1 MSKYPRD
8 EFDQVPETSD
18 RHGVHRARMATP
30 KSNGL
35 GLIVLAAVLAL
46 AVGALSFFVLPLLG
60 GGGSSTPAA
69 GQATPAASVSP
80 TPTAQETETTEPEA
94 TATAEPT
101 EKATEEPTE
110 EATEEPT
117 EEPTEEAAAVNKQDP
132 VMILNG
138 TGVTGL
144 AGTVSQRVQADG
156 WSIAVVD
163 NWGGAP
169 LAGSVIFYNPGQEAN
184 ARALGQLLGI
194 SALQENGNVSQYVT
208 VALGPG
214 YQ

>member
-1 MSKYPRD
+1 MTKYPRD

-35 GLIVLAAVLAL
+35 GLIILAAVLAL

-60 GGGSSTPAA
+60 TGGPSTPADGATSTPAA
-69 GQATPAASVSP
+69 TASASPSATEQKSPRAEAEATTKPSAKATPEP
-80 TPTAQETETTEPEA
+80 TDEA
-94 TATAEPT
+94 TDEPT
-101 EKATEEPTE
+101 D
-110 EATEEPT
+110 EAS
-117 EEPTEEAAAVNKQDP
+117 AVNKQDP

-138 TGVTGL
+138 AGVSGL
-144 AGTVSQRVQADG
+144 AGTVSQTVQNDG

-184 ARALGQLLGI
+184 AQALGDLLGI
-194 SALQENGNVSQYVT
+194 TELQENGGVSQYVT

-214 YQ
+214 YH

>member
-1 MSKYPRD
+1 MTKYPRD

-35 GLIVLAAVLAL
+35 GLIILAAVLAL

-60 GGGSSTPAA
+60 TGGPSTPVAGATSTPAA
-69 GQATPAASVSP
+69 TASASPSATE
-80 TPTAQETETTEPEA
+80 QESKSAEAEATTEPSDEA
-94 TATAEPT
+94 TS
-101 EKATEEPTE
+101 
-110 EATEEPT
+110 
-117 EEPTEEAAAVNKQDP
+117 EPTEEAAAVNKQDP

-138 TGVTGL
+138 AGVSGL
-144 AGTVSQRVQADG
+144 AGTVSQTVQNDG
-156 WSIAVVD
+156 WAIAAVD

-184 ARALGQLLGI
+184 AQALGELLGI
-194 SALQENGNVSQYVT
+194 TDLQENGDVSQYVT

-214 YQ
+214 YR

>member
-1 MSKYPRD
+1 MTKYPRD

-35 GLIVLAAVLAL
+35 GLIILAAVLAL

-60 GGGSSTPAA
+60 TGGPSTPADGATSTPAA
-69 GQATPAASVSP
+69 TASASPSATEQKSPRAEAEATTKPSAKATPEP
-80 TPTAQETETTEPEA
+80 TDEA
-94 TATAEPT
+94 TDEPT
-101 EKATEEPTE
+101 D
-110 EATEEPT
+110 EAS
-117 EEPTEEAAAVNKQDP
+117 AVNKQDP

-138 TGVTGL
+138 AGVSGL
-144 AGTVSQRVQADG
+144 AGTVSQTVQNDG

-169 LAGSVIFYNPGQEAN
+169 LAGSVIFYNPGQQAN
-184 ARALGQLLGI
+184 AQALGDLLGI
-194 SALQENGNVSQYVT
+194 TELQENGDVSQYVT

-214 YQ
+214 YH

>member
-1 MSKYPRD
+1 MTKYPRD

-35 GLIVLAAVLAL
+35 GLIILAAALAL

-60 GGGSSTPAA
+60 TGGPSSPVAGATSTPAA
-69 GQATPAASVSP
+69 TASASPSATE
-80 TPTAQETETTEPEA
+80 QESKSAEAEATTEPSDEA
-94 TATAEPT
+94 TPEPT
-101 EKATEEPTE
+101 D
-110 EATEEPT
+110 EATD
-117 EEPTEEAAAVNKQDP
+117 EPTEEAAAVNKQDP

-138 TGVTGL
+138 AGVSGL
-144 AGTVSQRVQADG
+144 AGTVSQTVQNDG
-156 WSIAVVD
+156 WTIAVVD

-184 ARALGQLLGI
+184 AQALGELLGI
-194 SALQENGNVSQYVT
+194 TDLQENGDVSQYVT

-214 YQ
+214 YR

>member
-1 MSKYPRD
+1 MTKYPRD
-8 EFDQVPETSD
+8 EFDQVPETSN

-35 GLIVLAAVLAL
+35 GLIILAAVLAL

-60 GGGSSTPAA
+60 TGGPSTPADGA
-69 GQATPAASVSP
+69 TSTPGATASASPSATEQKSPRAEAEATTKPSAKATPEP
-80 TPTAQETETTEPEA
+80 TDEA
-94 TATAEPT
+94 TD
-101 EKATEEPTE
+101 EPTE
-110 EATEEPT
+110 EAS
-117 EEPTEEAAAVNKQDP
+117 AVNKQDP

-138 TGVTGL
+138 AGVSGL
-144 AGTVSQRVQADG
+144 AGTVSQTVQNDG

-184 ARALGQLLGI
+184 AQALGDLLGI
-194 SALQENGNVSQYVT
+194 TELQENGDVSQYVT

-214 YQ
+214 YH

>member
-1 MSKYPRD
+1 MTKYPRD

-35 GLIVLAAVLAL
+35 GLIILAAVLAL

-60 GGGSSTPAA
+60 TGGPSTPADGATSTPAA
-69 GQATPAASVSP
+69 TASASPSATEQKSPSAEAEATTKPSGKATPKP
-80 TPTAQETETTEPEA
+80 TDEA
-94 TATAEPT
+94 TRAD
-101 EKATEEPTE
+101 EPTE
-110 EATEEPT
+110 EAG
-117 EEPTEEAAAVNKQDP
+117 AVNKQDP

-138 TGVTGL
+138 AGVSGL
-144 AGTVSQRVQADG
+144 AGTVSQTVQNDG

-184 ARALGQLLGI
+184 AQALGELLGI
-194 SALQENGNVSQYVT
+194 TELQENGDVSQYVT

-214 YQ
+214 YH

>member
-1 MSKYPRD
+1 MTKYPRD

-35 GLIVLAAVLAL
+35 GLIILAAVLAL
-46 AVGALSFFVLPLLG
+46 AVGAMAFFVLPLLG
-60 GGGSSTPAA
+60 VGGSQNPVA
-69 GQATPAASVSP
+69 GTSSSPAASASAP
-80 TPTAQETETTEPEA
+80 ATATETETAEA
-94 TATAEPT
+94 EET
-101 EKATEEPTE
+101 ATEEPTE

-117 EEPTEEAAAVNKQDP
+117 EEATEEPTEAAAEVNKQDP

-138 TGVTGL
+138 AGVAGL
-144 AGTVSQRVQADG
+144 AGTVSDTVAADG
-156 WSIAVVD
+156 WAIAVVD

-184 ARALGQLLGI
+184 AEALGELLGI
-194 SALQENGNVSQYVT
+194 TELQETSNVSQYVT

>member
-1 MSKYPRD
+1 MTKYPRD

-35 GLIVLAAVLAL
+35 GLIILAAVLAL

-60 GGGSSTPAA
+60 TGGPSTPVAGATSTPAA
-69 GQATPAASVSP
+69 TASASPSATE
-80 TPTAQETETTEPEA
+80 QESKSAEAEATTEPSDEA
-94 TATAEPT
+94 TPEPT
-101 EKATEEPTE
+101 D
-110 EATEEPT
+110 EATD
-117 EEPTEEAAAVNKQDP
+117 EPTEEAAAVNKQDP

-138 TGVTGL
+138 AGVSGL
-144 AGTVSQRVQADG
+144 AGTVSQTVQNDG
-156 WSIAVVD
+156 WTIAVVD

-184 ARALGQLLGI
+184 AQALGELLGI
-194 SALQENGNVSQYVT
+194 TDLQENGDVSQYVT

-214 YQ
+214 YR

>member
-1 MSKYPRD
+1 MTKYPRD

-35 GLIVLAAVLAL
+35 GLIILAAVLAL

-60 GGGSSTPAA
+60 TGGPSSPVAGATSTPAA
-69 GQATPAASVSP
+69 TASASPSATE
-80 TPTAQETETTEPEA
+80 QESKSAEAEATTEPSDEA
-94 TATAEPT
+94 TPEPT
-101 EKATEEPTE
+101 D
-110 EATEEPT
+110 EATD
-117 EEPTEEAAAVNKQDP
+117 EPTEEAAAVNKQDP

-138 TGVTGL
+138 AGVSGL
-144 AGTVSQRVQADG
+144 AGTVSQTVQNDG
-156 WSIAVVD
+156 WTIAVVD

-184 ARALGQLLGI
+184 AQALGELLGI
-194 SALQENGNVSQYVT
+194 TDLQENGDVSQYVT

-214 YQ
+214 YR

>member
-1 MSKYPRD
+1 MTKYPRD

-35 GLIVLAAVLAL
+35 GLIILAAVLAL

-60 GGGSSTPAA
+60 TGGPSTPVAGPTSTPAA
-69 GQATPAASVSP
+69 TASASPSATE
-80 TPTAQETETTEPEA
+80 QETESAEAEA
-94 TATAEPT
+94 TTKPSDEPT
-101 EKATEEPTE
+101 PEPTD
-110 EATEEPT
+110 EATD
-117 EEPTEEAAAVNKQDP
+117 EPTEEAAAVNKQDP

-138 TGVTGL
+138 AGVSGL
-144 AGTVSQRVQADG
+144 AGTVSQTVQNDG
-156 WSIAVVD
+156 WTIAVVD

-184 ARALGQLLGI
+184 AQALGELLGI
-194 SALQENGNVSQYVT
+194 TELQENGDVSQYVT

-214 YQ
+214 YR

>member
-1 MSKYPRD
+1 MTKYPRD
-8 EFDQVPETSD
+8 EFDQVPETSN

-35 GLIVLAAVLAL
+35 GLIILAAVLAL

-60 GGGSSTPAA
+60 TGGPSTPADGATSTPAA
-69 GQATPAASVSP
+69 TASASPSATEQKSPRAEAEATTKPSAKATPEP
-80 TPTAQETETTEPEA
+80 TDEA
-94 TATAEPT
+94 TD
-101 EKATEEPTE
+101 EPTE
-110 EATEEPT
+110 EAS
-117 EEPTEEAAAVNKQDP
+117 AVNKQDP

-138 TGVTGL
+138 AGVSGL
-144 AGTVSQRVQADG
+144 AGTVSQTVQNDG

-184 ARALGQLLGI
+184 AQALGDLLGI
-194 SALQENGNVSQYVT
+194 TELQENGDVSQYVT

-214 YQ
+214 YH

>member
-1 MSKYPRD
+1 MTKYPRD

-35 GLIVLAAVLAL
+35 GLIILAAVLAL

-60 GGGSSTPAA
+60 TGSPSGPVAGATSSPAA
-69 GQATPAASVSP
+69 TASASPSATEQ
-80 TPTAQETETTEPEA
+80 TTESAEPEA
-94 TATAEPT
+94 SA
-101 EKATEEPTE
+101 EPTE
-110 EATEEPT
+110 EASDEPT
-117 EEPTEEAAAVNKQDP
+117 EEASDEPTEEAAAVNKQDP

-138 TGVTGL
+138 AGVSGL
-144 AGTVSQRVQADG
+144 AGTVSQTVQADG
-156 WSIAVVD
+156 WTIAVVD

-169 LAGSVIFYNPGQEAN
+169 LSGSVIFYNPGQEAN
-184 ARALGQLLGI
+184 AQALGELLGI
-194 SALQENGNVSQYVT
+194 TDLQENSNVSQYVT

>member
-1 MSKYPRD
+1 MTKYPRD

-35 GLIVLAAVLAL
+35 GLIILAAVLAL

-60 GGGSSTPAA
+60 TGGPFTPVAGATSTPAA
-69 GQATPAASVSP
+69 TASASPSATAEESESA
-80 TPTAQETETTEPEA
+80 TAEDTTEPTDEA
-94 TATAEPT
+94 TPEPT
-101 EKATEEPTE
+101 EEAIDEPTE
-110 EATEEPT
+110 EAT
-117 EEPTEEAAAVNKQDP
+117 AVNKQDP

-138 TGVTGL
+138 AGVSGL
-144 AGTVSQRVQADG
+144 AGTVSQTVQNDG
-156 WSIAVVD
+156 WTIAVVD

-184 ARALGQLLGI
+184 AQALGELLGI
-194 SALQENGNVSQYVT
+194 TDLQENGDVSQYVT

-214 YQ
+214 YR

>member
-1 MSKYPRD
+1 MTKYPRD

-35 GLIVLAAVLAL
+35 GLIILAAVLAL

-60 GGGSSTPAA
+60 TGGPSTPVAGATSTPAA
-69 GQATPAASVSP
+69 TASASPSATE
-80 TPTAQETETTEPEA
+80 QESKSAEAEATTEPSDEA
-94 TATAEPT
+94 TSEPT
-101 EKATEEPTE
+101 D
-110 EATEEPT
+110 EATD
-117 EEPTEEAAAVNKQDP
+117 EPTEEAAAVNKQDP

-138 TGVTGL
+138 AGVSGL
-144 AGTVSQRVQADG
+144 AGTVSQTVQNDG
-156 WSIAVVD
+156 WTIAVVD

-184 ARALGQLLGI
+184 AQALGELLGI
-194 SALQENGNVSQYVT
+194 TDLQENGDVSQYVT

-214 YQ
+214 YR

>member
-1 MSKYPRD
+1 MTKYPRD

-35 GLIVLAAVLAL
+35 GLIILAAVLAL

-60 GGGSSTPAA
+60 TGGPSTPVAGATSTPAA
-69 GQATPAASVSP
+69 TASASPSATE
-80 TPTAQETETTEPEA
+80 QESKSAEAEATTEPSDEA
-94 TATAEPT
+94 TSEPT
-101 EKATEEPTE
+101 D
-110 EATEEPT
+110 EATD
-117 EEPTEEAAAVNKQDP
+117 EPTEEAAAVNKQDP

-138 TGVTGL
+138 AGVSGL
-144 AGTVSQRVQADG
+144 AGTVSQTVQNDG
-156 WSIAVVD
+156 WAIAVVD

-184 ARALGQLLGI
+184 AQALGELLGI
-194 SALQENGNVSQYVT
+194 TDLQENGDVSQYVT

-214 YQ
+214 YR

>member
-1 MSKYPRD
+1 MTKYPRD

-35 GLIVLAAVLAL
+35 GLIILAAVLAL

-60 GGGSSTPAA
+60 TGGPSTPVAGATSTPAA
-69 GQATPAASVSP
+69 TASASPSATAEESESAK
-80 TPTAQETETTEPEA
+80 AEDTTEPSDEA
-94 TATAEPT
+94 TP
-101 EKATEEPTE
+101 EPTE
-110 EATEEPT
+110 EATD
-117 EEPTEEAAAVNKQDP
+117 EPTEEAAAVNKQDP

-138 TGVTGL
+138 AGVSGL
-144 AGTVSQRVQADG
+144 AGTVSQTVQNDG
-156 WSIAVVD
+156 WTIAVVD

-184 ARALGQLLGI
+184 AQALGELLGI
-194 SALQENGNVSQYVT
+194 TDLQENGDVSQYVT
-208 VALGPG
+208 VALGPD
-214 YQ
+214 YR

>member
-1 MSKYPRD
+1 MTKYPRD
-8 EFDQVPETSD
+8 EFDQVPETSN

-35 GLIVLAAVLAL
+35 GLIILAAVLAL

-60 GGGSSTPAA
+60 TGGPSTPADGA
-69 GQATPAASVSP
+69 TSTPGATASASPSATEQKSPRAEAEATTKPSAKATP
-80 TPTAQETETTEPEA
+80 ETTDEA
-94 TATAEPT
+94 TD
-101 EKATEEPTE
+101 EPTE
-110 EATEEPT
+110 EAS
-117 EEPTEEAAAVNKQDP
+117 AVNKQDP

-138 TGVTGL
+138 AGVSGL
-144 AGTVSQRVQADG
+144 AGTISQTVQNDG

-184 ARALGQLLGI
+184 AQALGDLLGI
-194 SALQENGNVSQYVT
+194 TELQENGDVSQYVT

-214 YQ
+214 YH